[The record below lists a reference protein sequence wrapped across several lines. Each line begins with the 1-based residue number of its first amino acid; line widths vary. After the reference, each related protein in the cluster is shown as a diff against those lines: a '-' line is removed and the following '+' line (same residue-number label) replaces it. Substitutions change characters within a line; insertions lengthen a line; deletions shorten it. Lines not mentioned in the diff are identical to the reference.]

1 MIKELKLPKMS
12 DTMDTGQITKWL
24 VKEGDFIKKGDPI
37 FEMQTDKVN
46 LEVEALEE
54 GVLLKIVGKEG
65 EDIPVGQVI
74 AYLGDE
80 GDKVSDIPAQPQE
93 GQEKKQ
99 ETEAKTEDVQMP
111 KPSSAPDIQ
120 PEPTPDI
127 PSMEKPKGDR
137 IFISPRAR
145 ALAQREKVDYSAI
158 KGTGPMGE
166 IIERDIKEYLAKSA
180 LQQPAPSKEQAVPS
194 TAAQGQRIEM
204 TGMRKVIA
212 ERMLASVA
220 AAPHIYLTADID
232 MTQCRDMRTKIND
245 SLADKGIKISYNDII
260 IKACALALK
269 EYPYINSTLKDG
281 AIILQDRINI
291 GVAVSL
297 ADGLIVPVVRDTD
310 KKTIVEIS
318 KEIKELAGKAREGKL
333 MPDEFSGGTF
343 TVSNLGMFDI
353 TQFTAIINQPESAIL
368 AVGAIKDTFVPVDGR
383 PVVKPMM
390 KVTLS
395 CDHRVIDGAVG
406 AQFLKFVKSMLEN
419 PLLML

>member
-1 MIKELKLPKMS
+1 VIKELKLPKMS

-166 IIERDIKEYLAKSA
+166 IIERDIKEYLAKST

>member
-166 IIERDIKEYLAKSA
+166 IIERDIKEYLAKST

>member
-1 MIKELKLPKMS
+1 VIKELKLPKMS